1 MHTRKSIPRRLLA
14 LVLCLLVMAGTVVTA
29 SAAGFSPKTE
39 TPEPTDASAFEFS
52 NGEIT
57 DYTGSDTDV
66 VIPAAIGGVAV
77 TKIGQAAF
85 MAKDIENVVIPST
98 VTYIGDYAFDYCDSL
113 DSLYFYGDVPTNLSD
128 ATYDMSI
135 SGLIYCKGTYLSD
148 YEYEVGDYFSVSGT
162 IKNALEDPAYP
173 AAPSHNFEYTSNG
186 DGTHNAK
193 CTDDG
198 CTETVTNEAC
208 TLEGA
213 VCKLCG
219 YEADVNNPGFF
230 NYSVD
235 DVTNEATI
243 TGYNANGLG
252 GEITLP
258 STYTVDGKT
267 YPVTAVAARAFN
279 GTNGD
284 TKTTDT
290 TALSKITKITVP
302 SSITTV
308 GDFAFNYIGRY
319 GSKQWNVKEIVFEA
333 ENVTFGRGALGGNPN
348 LTSVTLPSKLAEIPS
363 SMFSKDTALTELTIG
378 ETVTKIGEQAF
389 SDCTALTAVT
399 FKGTTPPEMAV
410 TTGYSSGNY
419 PFAGLTQEITLSV
432 PKAKL
437 DDYNTAWSAML
448 SAGTTKAGNITVT
461 TWGEADPIVVS
472 IPDFKV
478 YVNGTTADSDYPKY
492 MEYHVISFD
501 NATKTGTVELKYVG
515 WNKDG
520 GTLDIPETVTT
531 KVIGKDWTFTVV
543 GIGEN
548 AMFSYE
554 MTGASSNYWFTTVNF
569 PSTLEYI
576 AKGGCWSLEKVTEI
590 DLSNTKVTWL
600 GSYAFYG
607 CQKATVVKLP
617 DTLASM
623 GGNESSTVKRDDD
636 LGTKLTY
643 TENVFACC
651 DALLRFEVNETNPY
665 FKVVDGIL
673 YSKDGTKLIRYP
685 TARPDTHFDIPEG
698 VEVIASQAFMQSYRG
713 TGALQTV
720 SFPSTLKE
728 IESLAFRQSNLT
740 EVTLPVGVKFGSS
753 IFDISKKLAKVT
765 IPEGVTEIGEYM
777 FWSCEALTE
786 LKCPSTLVKI
796 GANAFGHTGLTDIDL
811 AQVQEIG
818 EYAFYSCP
826 LTKIT
831 IPATANTLGKGIF
844 AACSDLATA
853 TFTNGAKT
861 VGAYMFASD
870 YALANLTMPDSIE
883 TIGDGAFSYCSK
895 LEELTMP
902 ASLST
907 MGESVFF
914 KAWRLRS
921 VIFPDSVTI
930 TALPANTFES
940 CQALTYLHL
949 GKNIK
954 ATEPVSLYDT
964 NAGLVVNC
972 AVSESEFTRSKFDV
986 YPYDLDDTTIIWKY
1000 EESGNYQDGYPVYNV
1015 WMIDEFGNKL
1025 EASIPVNAGATP
1037 TFKFDVAEPVA
1048 PVVLTVYERTGT
1060 GEKVV
1065 KATYTEKELKALMED
1080 DAPAA
1085 GYQFW
1090 KEDVNYTEPV
1100 PNLVVATGYVT
1111 IDTLMQSAGID
1122 FEEGDTLT
1130 AADRSD
1136 YTSIVSYEDLRDKN
1150 LYFDGTNEAG
1160 VEVPA
1165 AIAIRWNSAKN
1176 DSFVNLFETAK
1187 SSAYESGNL
1196 RFCYGISKD
1205 EIGFVP
1211 GKRLASNVVSITIT
1225 HPEPVKGDADG
1236 DGVINNVDA
1245 AMVYMYYNNAGN
1257 VKFTDAQ
1264 LAALDV
1270 NGDGVVNNVDA
1281 ALIYMYHNNVITEF
1295 PTKSAD
1301 PAA

>member
-1 MHTRKSIPRRLLA
+1 MHTRTSIPRRLLA

-29 SAAGFSPKTE
+29 SAASFSPKTE
-39 TPEPTDASAFEFS
+39 TPEPTAASAFEFS
-52 NGEIT
+52 DGEIT

-66 VIPAAIGGVAV
+66 VIPAAIDGVAV
-77 TKIGQAAF
+77 TKIGQGAF

-98 VTYIGDYAFDYCDSL
+98 VTYVGDYAFDYCDSL
-113 DSLYFYGDVPTNLSD
+113 EALYFYGECPSTLAD
-128 ATYDMSI
+128 ATYDMSTDVV
-135 SGLIYCKGTYLSD
+135 IYCKQQYLSG
-148 YEYEVGDYFSVSGT
+148 YEWDMGDYFSVSGT
-162 IKNALEDPAYP
+162 IRNALEDPAYP
-173 AAPSHNFEYTSNG
+173 AAPAHSFEYTDNG
-186 DGTHNAK
+186 DGTHTGT
-193 CTDDG
+193 CSDSG
-198 CTETVTNEAC
+198 CTETVTEKHTFENAVC
-208 TLEGA
+208 TLCGA
-213 VCKLCG
+213 K
-219 YEADVNNPGFF
+219 ANVNDPSFF
-230 NYSVD
+230 NYKVE
-235 DVTNEATI
+235 NGAATI
-243 TGYNANGLG
+243 IGYNANGLG

-258 STYTVDGKT
+258 STYTDETGTT
-267 YPVTAVAARAFN
+267 YPVTAIGEWAFCGN
-279 GTNGD
+279 GNNAN
-284 TKTTDT
+284 TDAE
-290 TALSKITKITVP
+290 ALSKITKITVP
-302 SSITTV
+302 ASITTV
-308 GDFAFNYIGRY
+308 GRCGFNSIGRY
-319 GSKQWNVKEIVFEA
+319 MSGQYNVREIVFEA
-333 ENVTFGRGALGGNPN
+333 ENVTFGSAALGGNPN
-348 LTSVTLPSKLAEIPS
+348 LTSVTLPSKLTEISS

-378 ETVTKIGEQAF
+378 ASVTKIGAQAF
-389 SDCTALTAVT
+389 DGCTALTTVT
-399 FKGTTPPEMAV
+399 FDGTTPPEMAV
-410 TTGYSSGNY
+410 TTSYPTGNY
-419 PFAGLTQEITLSV
+419 PFAGLTQEITLAV

-437 DDYNTAWSAML
+437 ADYNTAWSAML
-448 SAGTTKAGNITVT
+448 SAGTTKAGNITVA
-461 TWGEADPIVVS
+461 TWGEDEPDPIVGS
-472 IPDFKV
+472 IPDFKI
-478 YVNGTTADSDYPKY
+478 YVNGTSADSDYPKY
-492 MEYHVISFD
+492 MEYHVVSFD
-501 NATKTGTVELKYVG
+501 NAAKSGTVELKYVG

-531 KVIGKDWTFTVV
+531 KVLGKDWTFTVI

-590 DLSNTKVTWL
+590 DLSNTKITWL
-600 GSYAFYG
+600 GSFAFYG
-607 CQKATVVKLP
+607 CQKAAVVKLP
-617 DTLASM
+617 DTLESM
-623 GGNESSTVKRDDD
+623 GGNESSTVKRDDE

-698 VEVIASQAFMQSYRG
+698 VEVIASQAFMQSFRG

-740 EVTLPVGVKFGSS
+740 EVTLPTGVKFGSS

-765 IPEGVTEIGEYM
+765 IPEGVTEISEYM

-786 LKCPSTLVKI
+786 LNCPDSLVKI
-796 GANAFGHTGLTDIDL
+796 GANAFGHTGLTSIDL
-811 AQVQEIG
+811 AKVQEIG
-818 EYAFYSCP
+818 DYAFYYCP

-844 AACSDLATA
+844 AACSELETA
-853 TFTNGAKT
+853 TFTNGCKT

-883 TIGDGAFSYCSK
+883 TIGDGAFSYCSG

-902 ASLST
+902 ASLSS
-907 MGESVFF
+907 MGEGVFY
-914 KAWRLRS
+914 KAWKLRS

-930 TALPANTFES
+930 PALPANTFES
-940 CQALTYLHL
+940 AQALTYLHL

-972 AVSESEFTRSKFDV
+972 AVSEEEFARSPFDV
-986 YPYDLDDTTIIWKY
+986 FPYDLADTTIIWKY
-1000 EESGNYQDGYPVYNV
+1000 EESGREQDGYPVYNV

-1025 EASIPVNAGATP
+1025 TESIPVNAGATP
-1037 TFKFDVAEPVA
+1037 TFKFDVAEPEA

-1080 DAPAA
+1080 GAPAA

-1090 KEDVNYTEPV
+1090 KEDANYTEPV

-1111 IDTLMQSAGID
+1111 VDALMKSAGID

-1130 AADRSD
+1130 AADRSN
-1136 YTSIVSYEDLRDKN
+1136 YTSELSYTDYAAKN
-1150 LYFDGTNEAG
+1150 LYFDGTNETG

-1165 AIAIRWNSAKN
+1165 AIAVCWNSAKN
-1176 DSFVNLFETAK
+1176 DAFTTLFETAK
-1187 SSAYESGNL
+1187 ATAYESGNL

-1205 EIGFVP
+1205 EIGSVG

-1225 HPEPVKGDADG
+1225 HPEPVKGDANG
-1236 DGVINNVDA
+1236 DGVIDYLDA
-1245 AMVYMYYNNAGN
+1245 ANVYAFYAG
-1257 VKFTDAQ
+1257 KMELTDAQ
-1264 LAALDV
+1264 LKVLDV
-1270 NGDGVVNNVDA
+1270 NGDGVVDYMDA
-1281 ALIYMYHNNVITEF
+1281 ALIYALYNGRIIAF
-1295 PTKSAD
+1295 

>member
-1 MHTRKSIPRRLLA
+1 MHTRTSIPRRLLA
-14 LVLCLLVMAGTVVTA
+14 LVLCLLVMAGTVITA
-29 SAAGFSPKTE
+29 SAADFTPASV
-39 TPEPTDASAFEFS
+39 TPEPSAADLFTVTAAGSITEYSGSES
-52 NGEIT
+52 NI
-57 DYTGSDTDV
+57 
-66 VIPAAIGGVAV
+66 VIPAAIDG
-77 TKIGQAAF
+77 TTIKSIGSDAF
-85 MAKDIENVVIPST
+85 DSSEAKNIVIPST
-98 VTYIGDYAFDYCDSL
+98 VVYVGSL
-113 DSLYFYGDVPTNLSD
+113 PSEDTLEGIYFYGDCPT
-128 ATYDMSI
+128 
-135 SGLIYCKGTYLSD
+135 GLDDVLRYSYYVDDTTIYCKSAYRSNFEDLYGLN
-148 YEYEVGDYFSVSGT
+148 GDYDEEEFIPTAS
-162 IKNALEDPAYP
+162 IKADLEDPAYKE
-173 AAPSHNFEYTSNG
+173 STKHNLTYTDNG
-186 DGTHNAK
+186 DGTHNGK
-193 CTDDG
+193 CTDEG
-198 CTETVTNEAC
+198 CAYTVENEAHTY
-208 TLEGA
+208 TLGA
-213 VCKLCG
+213 CVCGAK
-219 YEADVNNPGFF
+219 VNGSDPSFF
-230 NYSVD
+230 NYKVE
-235 DVTNEATI
+235 NGEATI
-243 TGYNANGLG
+243 IGYNKNGLG

-258 STYTVDGKT
+258 STYTDENGT
-267 YPVTAVAARAFN
+267 YPVTAVAADAFN
-279 GTNGD
+279 GNGNNYSN
-284 TKTTDT
+284 TDAE
-290 TALSKITKITVP
+290 ALSQITKITVP
-302 SSITTV
+302 ASIVTV
-308 GDFAFNYIGRY
+308 GDRGFNSVGRY
-319 GSKQWNVKEIVFEA
+319 QTRAWNLKEIVFEA
-333 ENVTFGRGALGGNPN
+333 EDVTFGKSAIGSNTS
-348 LTSVTLPSKLAEIPS
+348 LTSVTLPSKLTELGS
-363 SMFSKDTALTELTIG
+363 SMFAGDTALEKITIGASVTKVGELAFSGCTALTE
-378 ETVTKIGEQAF
+378 
-389 SDCTALTAVT
+389 VT
-399 FKGTTPPEMAV
+399 FAGTTPPEMPKS
-410 TTGYSSGNY
+410 TSSYPTGQY
-419 PFAGLTQEITLSV
+419 PFAKCTQELLLRV
-432 PKAKL
+432 PASAQSA
-437 DDYNTAWSAML
+437 YETAWAAML
-448 SAGTTKAGNITVT
+448 AETDTAKKGNITIT
-461 TWGEADPIVVS
+461 TYGSTDPIVAS
-472 IPDFKV
+472 IPDFKI

-492 MEYHVISFD
+492 MEYHVVSFD

-576 AKGGCWSLEKVTEI
+576 AKGGCWELEKVTEI

-636 LGTKLTY
+636 LGTTLTY

-651 DALLRFEVNETNPY
+651 DALEEIIVNDTNPY
-665 FKVVDGIL
+665 FKAVDGIL

-685 TARPDTHFDIPEG
+685 TARPGTHFDIPEG
-698 VEVIASQAFMQSYRG
+698 VEVIASQAFMQSFR
-713 TGALQTV
+713 TPGALQTV

-740 EVTLPVGVKFGSS
+740 EVTLPAGVKFGSS

-786 LKCPSTLVKI
+786 LKCPDSLVKI

-811 AQVQEIG
+811 AKVQEIG
-818 EYAFYSCP
+818 DYAFYYCP

-844 AACSDLATA
+844 AACKNLETA

-870 YALANLTMPDSIE
+870 SALVNLTMPDSIE
-883 TIGDGAFSYCSK
+883 TIGDGAFNYCSG

-902 ASLST
+902 ASLRE
-907 MGESVFF
+907 MGEGVFY
-914 KAWRLRS
+914 KAWKLRS

-940 CQALTYLHL
+940 AQALTYLHL

-972 AVSESEFTRSKFDV
+972 AVSEEEFTRSKFDV
-986 YPYDLDDTTIIWKY
+986 FPYDLDNNPYIDHY
-1000 EESGNYQDGYPVYNV
+1000 EESGRYQDGYPVYNV
-1015 WMIDEFGNKL
+1015 WTIDEFGNVA
-1025 EASIPVNAGATP
+1025 ESPIPVNAGATP
-1037 TFKFDVAEPVA
+1037 TFKFDVAEPEA

-1090 KEDVNYTEPV
+1090 KEDANYTEPV

-1111 IDTLMQSAGID
+1111 VDALMKSAGID

-1130 AADRSD
+1130 AADRAD
-1136 YTSIVSYEDLRDKN
+1136 YTSVVTFEDLRDKN

-1165 AIAIRWNSAKN
+1165 AIAICWNSAKN
-1176 DSFVNLFETAK
+1176 DAFTTLFETAK
-1187 SSAYESGNL
+1187 STAYESGNL

-1205 EIGFVP
+1205 EIGSVG

-1225 HPEPVKGDADG
+1225 HPEPVKGDTNG
-1236 DGVINNVDA
+1236 DGVIDYLDA
-1245 AMVYMYYNNAGN
+1245 ANVYAYYTG
-1257 VKFTDAQ
+1257 KLELTDAQ
-1264 LAALDV
+1264 LELLDV
-1270 NGDGVVNNVDA
+1270 NGDGIVDYMDA
-1281 ALIYMYHNNVITEF
+1281 ALIYALYNGKITAF
-1295 PTKSAD
+1295 